1 MLANYT
7 LIIPT
12 KNRHQYLR
20 RGIEYYGNTEINV
33 IIVDSSNTKY
43 EGEIHFKNISYLHFP
58 GHIFVTKIRE
68 ALKSVDTEYC
78 GMCADDDFILPAS
91 LRTCVEFLSNNTDY
105 VAAQGNSISFWKMP
119 FNRLMI
125 LPSLH
130 PYLSE
135 AKDDLPSKRLL
146 EIFKNYFQL
155 YYSVHKTSNFKEIF
169 ATYDSNIKSLNFF
182 EIYIAFISAING
194 KCKTLPVFYTVREGI
209 AGSTGRTAGNP
220 VDLINNNNEIKTWFF
235 NKVAEKISVVE
246 KTTLQKA
253 KEYAEDAFNLYA
265 QGVKRVF
272 TVSKQQSVIN
282 KLVPASKI
290 HWVKYVK
297 LVLIY
302 GSVNA
307 YAKKITKSLQGYPF
321 NEEVNVKEL
330 SKIKNI
336 ILKYPIN
343 N

>member
-33 IIVDSSNTKY
+33 IIVDSSDTKY
-43 EGEIHFKNISYLHFP
+43 EGEIPLKNINYLHFP

-68 ALKSVDTEYC
+68 IAKNIDTEYC
-78 GMCADDDFILPAS
+78 GMCADDDFILPSS
-91 LRTCVEFLSNNTDY
+91 LRTCVEFLSNHNDY
-105 VAAQGNSISFWKMP
+105 VAAHGNYIAFWKMP

-125 LPSLH
+125 LPSLY
-130 PYLSE
+130 PLSE
-135 AKDDLPSKRLL
+135 LKEDLPSERLL
-146 EIFKNYFQL
+146 KLFENYFQL
-155 YYSVHKTSNFKEIF
+155 FYSVHKTSNFKEIF
-169 ATYDSNIKSLNFF
+169 NTYDSNIKSLNFF

-194 KCKTLPVFYTVREGI
+194 KCKTLPIFYSVREGI

-220 VDLINNNNEIKTWFF
+220 VDLLKNNNDIKTWFI
-235 NKVAEKISVVE
+235 NTIAEKISLIE
-246 KTTLQKA
+246 KTSLQKA
-253 KEYAEDAFNLYA
+253 KEHTEAALTLYA
-265 QGVKRVF
+265 KGVDRAF
-272 TVSKQQSVIN
+272 TVSKQQYIIN
-282 KLVPASKI
+282 KLVPASKR
-290 HWVKYVK
+290 HWVKHIK
-297 LVLIY
+297 LVLMH

-307 YAKKITKSLQGYPF
+307 YAKKITKNLQGYPF
-321 NEEVNVKEL
+321 NEEANVKEL

-336 ILKYPIN
+336 ILKYSIN

>member
-1 MLANYT
+1 
-7 LIIPT
+7 
-12 KNRHQYLR
+12 
-20 RGIEYYGNTEINV
+20 
-33 IIVDSSNTKY
+33 
-43 EGEIHFKNISYLHFP
+43 
-58 GHIFVTKIRE
+58 
-68 ALKSVDTEYC
+68 
-78 GMCADDDFILPAS
+78 
-91 LRTCVEFLSNNTDY
+91 
-105 VAAQGNSISFWKMP
+105 MP
-119 FNRLMI
+119 FNQLMI

-135 AKDDLPSKRLL
+135 IKDDLPSKRLL

-169 ATYDSNIKSLNFF
+169 NTYDSSIKSLNFF

-220 VDLINNNNEIKTWFF
+220 VDLLNNNNEIKTWFF
-235 NKVAEKISVVE
+235 DRVAEKISEVE
-246 KTTLQKA
+246 KVPLQKA
-253 KEYAEDAFNLYA
+253 KKYAEDAFNLYA
-265 QGVKRVF
+265 KGVERTF

-282 KLVPASKI
+282 KLTPASKL
-290 HWVKYVK
+290 HWVKCIK
-297 LVLIY
+297 LVLMH
-302 GSVNA
+302 GGVNA
-307 YAKKITKSLQGYPF
+307 YAKKITKNLQGYPF
-321 NEEVNVKEL
+321 NEEANIKEL